1 MKILSWNCR
10 GLGRAP
16 TVRALKALACSEGPE
31 VLFVSETK
39 GKSPWI
45 EKLKSSMGFAFC
57 HSVDCVG
64 QAGGLAFFWKL
75 GVDLEVLYANKYA
88 IVSLVYFDPS
98 DNVWMLI
105 TVHGPPYLTKR
116 KKFWESMEEVIS
128 TFSGHWL
135 IIGDLNSTTV
145 NSDKVGDNQNGESS
159 SRCFQNFATN
169 VRAIDL
175 GFTSP
180 KFTWTNK

>member
-1 MKILSWNCR
+1 MKILSWNCW

-31 VLFVSETK
+31 VLFVSKTK
-39 GKSPWI
+39 GKSPRI

-57 HSVDCVG
+57 HSVDYVG
-64 QAGGLAFFWKL
+64 QAGGLALFWKL
-75 GVDLEVLYANKYA
+75 GVDLKVVYANKYA

-135 IIGDLNSTTV
+135 IIGDLNSTTA
-145 NSDKVGDNQNGESS
+145 NSDKVGGNQNGESS
-159 SRCFQNFATN
+159 SRYFRNFATN
-169 VRAIDL
+169 VGAINL
-175 GFTSP
+175 GFTGP
-180 KFTWTNK
+180 KFT